1 MKSSGNQKPLNINKI
16 IQNPSDYVD
25 VGKKLKQGQ
34 RRRSTIIE
42 DVREVQSPEDKSD
55 GGGASAY
62 SIEKKVKVN
71 QLHLQ
76 DLLPA
81 VDEDSIQD
89 LSPSED
95 YRPKK
100 DKTVSGE
107 KKTKKSQAKK

>member
-1 MKSSGNQKPLNINKI
+1 MPLNINKMV
-16 IQNPSDYVD
+16 QNPSDHSD
-25 VGKKLKQGQ
+25 VGKKLKQGP
-34 RRRSTIIE
+34 RRSSTIVE
-42 DVREVQSPEDKSD
+42 DVREVQGLEDKSD

-71 QLHLQ
+71 HLQLQ

-89 LSPSED
+89 LSPSDD

-100 DKTVSGE
+100 DKAMTTE
-107 KKTKKSQAKK
+107 KKTKKSEKSQAKK